1 MGRLA
6 TLGFMVLAVLW
17 APQIA
22 RFESLWQYLQ
32 AVLAYAVPP
41 VCALFLVG
49 LFWRRANATGAMAC
63 IAAGL
68 VGGGAMF
75 YANVIAA
82 DPLGL
87 HFLLVAPLLFVL
99 SVLALV
105 LGSLV
110 SDAGPR
116 EGVDALLWT
125 PDFFRAETKALAG
138 VPAWQN
144 YRFQA
149 VALLALT
156 AAIVWVFR

>member
-1 MGRLA
+1 M
-6 TLGFMVLAVLW
+6 T
-17 APQIA
+17 
-22 RFESLWQYLQ
+22 S
-32 AVLAYAVPP
+32 
-41 VCALFLVG
+41 ALFLVG

-68 VGGGAMF
+68 VGGGALF
-75 YANVIAA
+75 YANVVAEA
-82 DPLGL
+82 PLGL

-99 SVLALV
+99 CTLSLV

-110 SDAGPR
+110 SEAGPR

-125 PDFFRAETKALAG
+125 PAFFREESVALRG
-138 VPAWQN
+138 LPLWQN
-144 YRFQA
+144 YRVQA